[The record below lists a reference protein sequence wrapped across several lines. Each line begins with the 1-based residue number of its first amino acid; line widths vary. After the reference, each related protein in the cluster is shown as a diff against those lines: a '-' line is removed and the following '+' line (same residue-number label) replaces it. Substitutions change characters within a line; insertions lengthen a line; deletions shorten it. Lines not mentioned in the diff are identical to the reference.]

1 MSHTAFV
8 LASYGFAAL
17 IFAALLGWL
26 LFDRRAT
33 IRRLAELEEAGV
45 RRRSGGRA
53 SDDG

>member
-17 IFAALLGWL
+17 VFAILMGWL
-26 LFDRRAT
+26 FVDRAAT
-33 IRRLAELEEAGV
+33 IRRLGELEQAGV

-53 SDDG
+53 SDDA

>member
-17 IFAALLGWL
+17 VFAILLGWL
-26 LFDRRAT
+26 LVDREST
-33 IRRLAELEEAGV
+33 MRRLAELEEAGV
-45 RRRSGGRA
+45 RRRSGGRV